1 MGIGMRRTHGV
12 AIAVIAVGAG
22 LLLLWMLF
30 AIGSSRRTPG
40 ALLTSGQHV
49 PAEKLPTPLAA
60 RVDVHARRGTVVFL
74 FRLAD
79 AEGREIRDL
88 RLAAGRPEPPKVEV
102 LDARG
107 KRVYACTL
115 QYG

>member
-1 MGIGMRRTHGV
+1 MGMGMKRTHRV

-22 LLLLWMLF
+22 LLLLWMVFGL
-30 AIGSSRRTPG
+30 GSFRRTPG
-40 ALLTSGQHV
+40 ALLASGQRV

-60 RVDVHARRGTVVFL
+60 RVDVHARRGTVMFL

-79 AEGREIRDL
+79 GEGREIREL